1 MSVDRR
7 TGKPIAIQVRKHFLL
22 NVARFACRDSLS
34 QWYILSCG
42 RKHDLHDSIS
52 PSQVIRL
59 PRGAIPTEMLSEEKV
74 TGIVATEAK
83 VDKPNGTVHPS
94 DLGRVSYERNGECFF
109 IPYSVDDLLE
119 GPNLKLKIGDQ
130 VSFFIA
136 TDKR

>member
-1 MSVDRR
+1 
-7 TGKPIAIQVRKHFLL
+7 
-22 NVARFACRDSLS
+22 
-34 QWYILSCG
+34 
-42 RKHDLHDSIS
+42 
-52 PSQVIRL
+52 
-59 PRGAIPTEMLSEEKV
+59 MLSDEKV

-109 IPYSVDDLLE
+109 IPYSVDDLLD

-136 TDKR
+136 TDKRYVCARARVCLQACLSLSPPTLTAILFSC